1 MSLASV
7 TDDKKFLSK
16 ALSTVSGVYITPES
30 TSRQFD
36 ITSLHSQTLQW
47 VGKDGVSPMRGYSY
61 GFDRSIFDKPLNYDF
76 TNVDDADDDEYER
89 GGKPYKRPCGWYRI
103 AIIVNGKY
111 PDSKWLGGYGTGG
124 RYGSVDG
131 EWPVSYHGTNWSA
144 AQGIAGEVNKNTTMH
159 MKLSSDV
166 GLVNF

>member
-1 MSLASV
+1 MSLASLS
-7 TDDKKFLSK
+7 DDKKFLSK
-16 ALSTVSGVYITPES
+16 TLSTVSGVYITPES

-36 ITSLHSQTLQW
+36 ITSLHSQTLQR
-47 VGKDGVSPMRGYSY
+47 VTGVVKDHASPMLSYSY
-61 GFDRSIFDKPLNYDF
+61 GFDRSIFDKSLNYDF
-76 TNVDDADDDEYER
+76 TDVDDADDDEYER

-124 RYGSVDG
+124 RHGSVDG

-144 AQGIAGEVNKNTTMH
+144 AEGIAGKVN
-159 MKLSSDV
+159 
-166 GLVNF
+166 